1 MVIRTPEDIDF
12 STFPESDGQP
22 MAETTANVI
31 QMLDLW
37 WTLGQLFKAQ
47 GRDGVTTVGANQF
60 VYYNRFN
67 GRDNISPDVYV
78 ILDRPPPAPPSW
90 KTWIEGKFPD
100 VVFEITSPST
110 QAKDLSTERGGK
122 RELYARLGAK
132 EYYIYDPQQEMKPG
146 FLGFEIR
153 GGRLEPLPRLVGG
166 GIMSP
171 LMRTELRPIAMDVV
185 GQRPAG
191 TWLRVI
197 DPRTGEQ
204 ILGLDEQLLARE
216 TAQARLLEEERARL
230 MAEQH
235 AKDEERARLM
245 AEQHAKDEERARLA
259 AEQHAKDEE
268 RARLAADQRVERA
281 EAELQALRATLA
293 RRQDSDYTA

>member
-78 ILDRPPPAPPSW
+78 IFDRPPPAPPSW

-110 QAKDLSTERGGK
+110 QANDLSTEWGVSANSTRGWV
-122 RELYARLGAK
+122 
-132 EYYIYDPQQEMKPG
+132 
-146 FLGFEIR
+146 
-153 GGRLEPLPRLVGG
+153 PRNITSMV
-166 GIMSP
+166 P
-171 LMRTELRPIAMDVV
+171 AQRVRDATR
-185 GQRPAG
+185 RPA
-191 TWLRVI
+191 
-197 DPRTGEQ
+197 
-204 ILGLDEQLLARE
+204 
-216 TAQARLLEEERARL
+216 
-230 MAEQH
+230 
-235 AKDEERARLM
+235 
-245 AEQHAKDEERARLA
+245 A
-259 AEQHAKDEE
+259 AG
-268 RARLAADQRVERA
+268 
-281 EAELQALRATLA
+281 
-293 RRQDSDYTA
+293 